1 MNKPTWK
8 PNCKTTFHRDGTI
21 SYYDCRVQQWLRS
34 VPSDAVLATFSH
46 TEAARVVRHCGV
58 A

>member
-8 PNCKTTFHRDGTI
+8 PRGGTTFHRDGTI
-21 SYYDCRVQQWLRS
+21 SYYDVVSRQWLRG
-34 VPSDAVLATFSH
+34 VPSAATLATFDH
-46 TEAARVVRHCGV
+46 REVERVVRHCGL

>member
-21 SYYDCRVQQWLRS
+21 SYYDCRVQQWLRG

>member
-8 PNCKTTFHRDGTI
+8 PNGETTFHRDGTV
-21 SYYDCRVQQWLRS
+21 SYYDCRVQRWLRG
-34 VPSDAVLATFSH
+34 VPSDAALATFSH
-46 TEAARVVRHCGV
+46 AEVARVVRHCRL